1 MDEIRVEAIA
11 RDGIQRMGEP
21 ADIAALAVF
30 LCSSKGRHIQGA
42 AIPVDGGS
50 TPGFY

>member
-1 MDEIRVEAIA
+1 MEAVA

-21 ADIAALAVF
+21 ADVAELTLF
-30 LCSSKGRHIQGA
+30 LCSAKGRHIQGA